1 MWEGHDANNILDTGG
16 PAAHRLP
23 IWSREAMVLEACAT
37 AARGQPGPG
46 RRRPLLRDWLASDE
60 CDLTRIVC
68 FEENYVDALASNL
81 DTFNAIDDRWLW
93 DGTVELEVRRR
104 SDRRWTVDWREDTAI
119 LNDAELVCDVK
130 KMYGKEATGVV
141 ITWIAAVKEEL
152 GADNAGR
159 DRLLQER
166 MNQPVED
173 VIVLD
178 GDDSGV
184 EDVEV
189 HELWRPSGETSNSVL
204 LYFEEA
210 LDEPQPSEQTG
221 LTMGEPPAC
230 PGCLRATFTPL
241 PPSLATL
248 RAHARPRSLTSRARK
263 PLHPRSPMLTLQV

>member
-1 MWEGHDANNILDTGG
+1 
-16 PAAHRLP
+16 
-23 IWSREAMVLEACAT
+23 MVLEGCAT
-37 AARGQPGPG
+37 AARSQPGPG
-46 RRRPLLRDWLASDE
+46 RRRRLLRDWLASDE
-60 CDLTRIVC
+60 CVCDLTRIVV

-81 DTFNAIDDRWLW
+81 DTFNAIDDSWLW

-104 SDRRWTVDWREDTAI
+104 SDRRWTVGWREDKAI

-166 MNQPVED
+166 MEQPVED

-189 HELWRPSGETSNSVL
+189 PELWRPSGETSNSVL
-204 LYFEEA
+204 L
-210 LDEPQPSEQTG
+210 
-221 LTMGEPPAC
+221 
-230 PGCLRATFTPL
+230 
-241 PPSLATL
+241 
-248 RAHARPRSLTSRARK
+248 
-263 PLHPRSPMLTLQV
+263 